1 MGRSTRGK
9 QLDYS
14 DLVGDVEGVVVGGKA
29 DVGLLGS
36 VGSDQGVDL
45 GHVDVVELLDGRLHL
60 MLVSLKNE
68 QDNKFK
74 YFNTMICE
82 ELYLI

>member
-60 MLVSLKNE
+60 MLVSLK
-68 QDNKFK
+68 K
-74 YFNTMICE
+74 
-82 ELYLI
+82 